1 VLAYK
6 RSRIDK
12 SIGDLALGGVLFL
25 AVLALPRAVL
35 AQPEN
40 GEKVYDRTLRA
51 TVCILT
57 PRGAMGSGSLI
68 DREERLIISNYH
80 VVGADDDRVV
90 VFFPHF
96 ENGKL
101 ISERSAYK
109 SFISKGGGIRGK
121 VLYRDDRR
129 DLAVIRLEKT
139 KLPANTAVLRLA
151 PADVRPGQ
159 TVHSI
164 GNPGS
169 SGAFWVYTQGSVRA
183 VYNKKWRSMLGRDLH
198 EFEARVVETQSPTNP
213 GDSGGPLVNDK
224 GELIGVTQ
232 GFKQD
237 AQLLSLFIDV
247 SEVRSFLK
255 EHNKLPKNSLV
266 ASAESGSASQ
276 DTEKSSDK
284 VKPLA
289 DELERKAA
297 RKLKL
302 ADQLKRDGKL
312 EKAKDWYQEIIDE
325 FPKTEAAA
333 KAKTLLDDL
342 KDK

>member
-1 VLAYK
+1 MIVRRVAMRAAGWVLGLTLCT
-6 RSRIDK
+6 S
-12 SIGDLALGGVLFL
+12 LAG
-25 AVLALPRAVL
+25 RAQ

-57 PRGAMGSGSLI
+57 PRGAMGSGALI
-68 DREERLIISNYH
+68 DREERLVITNFH

-90 VFFPHF
+90 VFFPRF
-96 ENGKL
+96 ESGKL

-109 SFISKGGGIRGK
+109 EYISKGGGIRGK
-121 VLYRDDRR
+121 VLFRDDHR
-129 DLAVIRLEKT
+129 DLAVIRLEKG
-139 KLPANTAVLRLA
+139 KVPSSARVLRLS
-151 PADVRPGQ
+151 PTGVRPGQ
-159 TVHSI
+159 VVHSI

-198 EFEARVVETQSPTNP
+198 EFQARVVETQSPTNP

-224 GELIGVTQ
+224 GELVGVTQ

-247 SEVRSFLK
+247 SEVRTFLK
-255 EHNKLPKNSLV
+255 EHNKLPKETQV
-266 ASAESGSASQ
+266 AADTASSEPDNERSGDRS
-276 DTEKSSDK
+276 
-284 VKPLA
+284 KPK
-289 DELERKAA
+289 ENTLEVKAA

-302 ADQLKRDGKL
+302 AEQLKRDGKL